1 MVNHLEMNGLD
12 TSSLCAFV
20 ATANTE
26 ASRDFYENSLGLT
39 FISDEEYAIVF
50 DANGTT
56 LRIQKV
62 AEVGPKQYTSLGWHV
77 EDITAAVT
85 RLTANGVK
93 FERYDFMQPDELGIV
108 TFPEGARVAWFK
120 DPDGNLLSLD
130 QY

>member
-1 MVNHLEMNGLD
+1 MNGLAK
-12 TSSLCAFV
+12 SSLCAFV
-20 ATANTE
+20 ATANAE
-26 ASRDFYENSLGLT
+26 AARDFYENSLGLT
-39 FISDEEYAIVF
+39 FISDEEYALVF

-62 AEVGPKQYTSLGWHV
+62 GEVTAHQYTSLGWHV

-85 RLTANGVK
+85 QLTANGVK

-108 TFPEGARVAWFK
+108 SFPEGARVAWLK

>member
-1 MVNHLEMNGLD
+1 MNGLEK
-12 TSSLCAFV
+12 SSICAFV
-20 ATANTE
+20 ATANAG
-26 ASRDFYENSLGLT
+26 ASRHFYENALGLT
-39 FISDEEYAIVF
+39 FISDEEYALVF
-50 DANGTT
+50 EANGTT

-62 AEVGPKQYTSLGWHV
+62 AEVVPKQYTSLGWHV
-77 EDITAAVT
+77 ADITAAVT
-85 RLTANGVK
+85 SLAANGVK